1 MDEKKC
7 DFRNI
12 FDENGN
18 IDRKAATEMMKNTPK
33 SEQPALWQTLIDL
46 SNLKKTA
53 KPQKNKEEEIVKEKV
68 SITSANPRC
77 FDTSTFSM
85 ANKLEDM
92 TRERYIDEYVAKLV
106 DGCHEIDEFLKK

>member
-1 MDEKKC
+1 MDEKHY
-7 DFRNI
+7 DLRNI

-33 SEQPALWQTLIDL
+33 SEQSALWQTLIDL

-53 KPQKNKEEEIVKEKV
+53 KPEKNKEDIVKETI
-68 SITSANPRC
+68 SITIVNPKC

-85 ANKLEDM
+85 ANKPEGM
-92 TRERYIDEYVAKLV
+92 TRENYIDEYVAGLV
-106 DGCHEIDEFLKK
+106 NGCHEIDEFLKK

>member
-53 KPQKNKEEEIVKEKV
+53 KPQKNKEEEILKEKV
-68 SITSANPRC
+68 SITSANQRC

>member
-1 MDEKKC
+1 MDEKNC
-7 DFRNI
+7 DLGNI

-53 KPQKNKEEEIVKEKV
+53 KPQKNKEEEIVKNPV

-85 ANKLEDM
+85 ANKPEGM
-92 TRERYIDEYVAKLV
+92 TRKEYIDEYVAKLV
-106 DGCHEIDEFLKK
+106 NGCHEIDEFLKK